1 MTPQSMKPAS
11 SRFDSCQQ
19 VSQGSLQA
27 SLRASRRQHAL
38 GFALRI
44 AVLVIAVAG
53 LWLVSLIYGDIT
65 YSFSEV
71 MQVVAGQF
79 SGETVP
85 GASFSV
91 GELRLPRA
99 TVAIAVGMAFGMA
112 GVIFQ
117 TLLRNQLASPDIVG
131 ISSAASAA
139 GVTAI
144 VLAHAATAVVSLV
157 SLVASLLVAALI
169 YLLTVSAGGRWFR
182 DCTNGSANGG
192 RTNGRTNS
200 TRSFSGPRLILIG
213 IGIAA
218 MLQSWTTYVLSRA
231 AAWDLPT
238 ATRWLMG
245 SLNNMTFERGWAV
258 IVAVIIALPLA
269 LIFSHRLNILHLGD
283 DLATSFGLRA
293 GVLRAGLLACA
304 VALIAIATAACGPV
318 AFLAFMSGPI
328 AARIFRPGSS
338 LIIPSGLIGAV
349 LLLAA
354 DLAGQHLFGTRYPVG
369 VITGAL
375 GAPFLIYLLIRSR

>member
-1 MTPQSMKPAS
+1 MTPRATEAS
-11 SRFDSCQQ
+11 TPLRDSLTN
-19 VSQGSLQA
+19 SLA
-27 SLRASRRQHAL
+27 DSLRTSRRRHAR
-38 GFALRI
+38 GSALRTC
-44 AVLVIAVAG
+44 VLVILVVM
-53 LWLVSLIYGDIT
+53 LWLASLMYGDT
-65 YSFSEV
+65 AYSLREV
-71 MQVVAGQF
+71 AQVIVGQF
-79 SGETVP
+79 TGEIVP
-85 GASFSV
+85 GASFSI

-99 TVAIAVGMAFGMA
+99 TVAVAVGMAFGMS

-144 VLAHAATAVVSLV
+144 VLAHASTATVSL
-157 SLVASLLVAALI
+157 ASLAASLMIAAII
-169 YLLTVSAGGRWFR
+169 YLLTVSAGGR
-182 DCTNGSANGG
+182 SLG
-192 RTNGRTNS
+192 RPAG
-200 TRSFSGPRLILIG
+200 RSFSGPRLILIG

-245 SLNNMTFERGWAV
+245 SLNNMSFERGWAV
-258 IVAVIIALPLA
+258 IIAVAIALPLS
-269 LIFSHRLNILHLGD
+269 LIFSHQLNVLHLGE
-283 DLATSFGLRA
+283 DLATAFGLRT
-293 GVLRAGLLACA
+293 GVLRAGLLICA

-328 AARIFRPGSS
+328 AARIFRPGSA
-338 LIIPSGLIGAV
+338 LIIPSGLIGAI

-375 GAPFLIYLLIRSR
+375 GAPFLIYLLVRTR